1 MLTNHPFRSSGI
13 AVFTMLAAGLAAS
26 AQPPGPARAGYLGIL
41 LSPPEQA
48 GAGIMVRD
56 VAPDSPAAK
65 AGVKTGDHIVKLG
78 DEETR
83 DVEKFLRDVASK
95 KPGEKITLVVLRDG
109 KEQSLTVTLGNVL
122 LPSLPPWNYAVTGV
136 QLFSACRRDL

>member
-1 MLTNHPFRSSGI
+1 MLATHPFRLSAIAIS
-13 AVFTMLAAGLAAS
+13 AVFVIVLAAS

-48 GAGIMVRD
+48 AAGIMVRD

-65 AGVKTGDHIVKLG
+65 AGVKNGDHIVKLG

-95 KPGEKITLVVLRDG
+95 KPGEKLTLVVLRDG
-109 KEQSLTVTLGNVL
+109 KEQNLTVTLGERPSADAPPGE
-122 LPSLPPWNYAVTGV
+122 LPGV
-136 QLFSACRRDL
+136 RLFSVCKRGL